1 MQADRYKYFG
11 QYTVMS
17 ITQGGCGIPFLA
29 PAVYEYISTGKLSS
43 NIELCLDDVP
53 YPNLQFALRK
63 VRKCYIRDLAKEG
76 GSIPFLRQ
84 NIFDV
89 VRKTTSTL

>member
-1 MQADRYKYFG
+1 
-11 QYTVMS
+11 MS

-76 GSIPFLRQ
+76 GGGGGGGGGSIPFLRQ